1 MARINTLLCWC
12 LLKSLKAERHYNK
25 SIKQNLT
32 RSHTRTYTPHAHKP
46 TGYCVC
52 QLPVSLSAS
61 AAGPKAV
68 DVCLP
73 LNWYLQPVHFC
84 PSTAASNERKSVY
97 S

>member
-12 LLKSLKAERHYNK
+12 HLKSLKAERHYNK
-25 SIKQNLT
+25 SIKHKPHTLAHTLT
-32 RSHTRTYTPHAHKP
+32 HTHAHKP